1 MSGGVIDGQA
11 VSAAVT
17 NPAFLDANGDDTALG
32 KIDFAEASFA
42 SGPTVVNIQREVN
55 SLDSYT
61 GRPAGSAFNAL
72 PTFTNSQGLTATE
85 SLTARAEELSARFHN
100 STGHAHDGSAGN
112 GSPIASASLAGVPL
126 KGYVKQAADLSSIS
140 GASVDVSSLFTSA
153 TPSTS
158 PTVAGVV
165 VNTPENKT
173 ILRQAT
179 GASENDVFTDG
190 SGNVVYGRLTESTG
204 VWTLSFYVDISGTE
218 TAYSFSSKNIRWYYQ
233 QLFNPMLNP
242 PVYSEYATIPSDN
255 VTQDVVDASTTQ
267 KGKVLLSSASIQPIA
282 ATSSEGTANATVAN
296 ANHTH
301 QGVHA
306 IQEFSE
312 GVNAFG
318 DIILKGAGSTTITRS
333 GNTFTITA
341 GGGLTPVQESTQGG
355 QSPDGSRV
363 NFDLSYV
370 PYSTDSLLVFLDGL
384 DVPKTLWSLA
394 SSTVTFGTAPATAQ
408 DLKFYYFKSGAVVT
422 AAVAPKT
429 EFRTISSGEATAK
442 ALTLIQTPSISS
454 EVTLGIAGG
463 GPQFYGDDYTVS
475 GTTLSWSGLA
485 LDGVLAA
492 GDKLIIGYF
501 Y

>member
-1 MSGGVIDGQA
+1 MGGVVDGSA

-61 GRPAGSAFNAL
+61 GRTAGSAFNAQ
-72 PTFTNSQGLTATE
+72 PTFANSQGLTATE
-85 SLTARAEELSARFHN
+85 SLTARAEELSAKFHN
-100 STGHAHDGSAGN
+100 STGHAHSGSAGD

-126 KGYVKQAADLSSIS
+126 KGYVKQSSDLSAVT
-140 GASVDVSSLFTSA
+140 GTSVDVSSLFISA
-153 TPSTS
+153 TPSTG
-158 PTVAGVV
+158 PTIVGVV
-165 VNTPENKT
+165 TNNPENKT

-179 GASENDVFTDG
+179 GASENDDFKDLL
-190 SGNVVYGRLTESTG
+190 GNVVYGRLTESAG

-218 TAYSFSSKNIRWYYQ
+218 TAYSFTAANIRWYYQ

-242 PVYSEYATIPSDN
+242 PVYSEFANIPSDN
-255 VTQDVVDASTTQ
+255 VTQDVVDASTSQ
-267 KGKVLLSSASIQPIA
+267 KGKVLLSSSSIQPVGA
-282 ATSSEGTANATVAN
+282 SSSEGTANATVAN
-296 ANHTH
+296 ANHAH
-301 QGVHA
+301 EGIHA

-312 GVNAFG
+312 AVNVFG

-341 GGGLTPVQESTQGG
+341 GGGLTPVQESTQAG
-355 QSPDGSRV
+355 QSPDGARV

-384 DVPKTLWSLA
+384 DVPKSLWSLT
-394 SSTVTFGTAPATAQ
+394 SSTVTFGTAPAAAQ

-422 AAVAPKT
+422 SAVAPKT

-454 EVTLGIAGG
+454 EVTLGISGG
-463 GPQFYGDDYTVS
+463 GFQFYGDDYTVS
-475 GTTLSWSGLA
+475 GTTLSWSGLG
-485 LDGVLAA
+485 LDGVLSV
-492 GDKLIIGYF
+492 GDKLVIGYF